1 MKLKCTN
8 KKCGKEWDY
17 KGKADFYATCPNCLR
32 KVKIQQSKQEE
43 KNENRKIT

>member
-8 KKCGKEWDY
+8 KKCEKEWNY

-32 KVKIQQSKQEE
+32 KVKIPEDKDKHKTTENE
-43 KNENRKIT
+43 K